1 MNTQKTVFNRL
12 FSEPKKTELETHKVE
27 LGLIDNFKKHE
38 SAIKKIVEKSQ
49 KQKEKLNNTFDQVK
63 TQNNQL
69 IKDGLAELD
78 KAYDELKKVSKISK
92 DLGIQVPSEFETIM
106 SKMEKQVNKDIKV
119 PSINSIPYK

>member
-1 MNTQKTVFNRL
+1 MNTQKSVYNRL
-12 FSEPKKTELETHKVE
+12 FSKVEKTELESQKVE
-27 LGLIDNFKKHE
+27 LALIDNFKKHE

-78 KAYDELKKVSKISK
+78 KAYDELKKVSKIAN

-106 SKMEKQVNKDIKV
+106 SKMEKQVNKDIEV